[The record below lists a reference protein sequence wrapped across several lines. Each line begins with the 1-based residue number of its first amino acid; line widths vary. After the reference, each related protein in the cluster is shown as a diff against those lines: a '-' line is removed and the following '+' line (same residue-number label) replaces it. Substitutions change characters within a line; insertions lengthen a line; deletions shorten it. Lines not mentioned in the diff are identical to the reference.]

1 MNNKIQGS
9 YGPRSYNVPARARER
24 EEKQQDKAFA
34 NTPTAA
40 RTDTVSL
47 SKTEGA
53 AYYDSLRQ
61 KFGCVKNGSV
71 SIAGSYLD
79 QCAKDPTQAK
89 RLEESLA
96 AYSNCLR
103 QGYENAQSAAQAA
116 GGKLLHYGQSW
127 SIDGNGGL
135 TITSWGTVEYG
146 AETKTWQESRQDTLE
161 NMAKMG
167 AKKEEPS
174 PIAGEEETVSQQS
187 GGKVAVNV
195 DKRARQIAAAK
206 CQSQVQQVI
215 ALLRQDMA
223 DCKAGLSKGWC
234 DESEIAKVQA
244 LLNSAQARMN
254 QVPREAEEEPGLS
267 EFDMAGLM

>member
-1 MNNKIQGS
+1 M
-9 YGPRSYNVPARARER
+9 
-24 EEKQQDKAFA
+24 
-34 NTPTAA
+34 
-40 RTDTVSL
+40 
-47 SKTEGA
+47 
-53 AYYDSLRQ
+53 
-61 KFGCVKNGSV
+61 
-71 SIAGSYLD
+71 
-79 QCAKDPTQAK
+79 
-89 RLEESLA
+89 
-96 AYSNCLR
+96 
-103 QGYENAQSAAQAA
+103 
-116 GGKLLHYGQSW
+116 
-127 SIDGNGGL
+127 
-135 TITSWGTVEYG
+135 EYG
-146 AETKTWQESRQDTLE
+146 AETKTWKEARQDTLE
-161 NMAKMG
+161 NVAKMG